1 MVMSYI
7 TDALKRAQ
15 KANDDRYLPYRDII
29 SARPRRRVRGK
40 KRLILGVSLA
50 SLVLLASTAFSLIT
64 YFGQEGAV
72 EQESVATGPPA
83 ALRAKVD
90 AAARQ
95 PARLAPENPARDAE
109 ILFQAGLRRQQAGDF
124 GDAEALYRK
133 SIESDPKN
141 LNALNNVGVLCMHQ
155 KRDGEAIDI
164 FYKLLDAKGDWADP
178 YYNLACLFSRQ
189 GDVPK
194 GLKYLKIALWLNKDL
209 REWARNDPDLEPL
222 RSRPEYS
229 KIVN

>member
-1 MVMSYI
+1 MSYI

-64 YFGQEGAV
+64 YLGQEGT
-72 EQESVATGPPA
+72 QDGTIPA
-83 ALRAKVD
+83 APATLRAKVD

-95 PARLAPENPARDAE
+95 PVRLAPEDPARDAD

-141 LNALNNVGVLCMHQ
+141 LNALNNIGVLFMHQ
-155 KRDGEAIDI
+155 KRDGDAIDI
-164 FYKLLDAKGDWADP
+164 FYQLLDAKGDWADP

-194 GLKYLKIALWLNKDL
+194 SLKYLKIALWLNKNL